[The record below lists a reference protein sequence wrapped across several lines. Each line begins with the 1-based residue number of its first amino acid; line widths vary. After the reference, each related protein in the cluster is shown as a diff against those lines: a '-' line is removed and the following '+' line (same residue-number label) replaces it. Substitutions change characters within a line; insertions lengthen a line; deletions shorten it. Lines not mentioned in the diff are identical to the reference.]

1 MNINDVKR
9 NAFAMPLSSLA
20 FSPVHTANRK
30 FLMVTYC
37 TGLDALLAMV
47 PEPLQ
52 VTEGIVK

>member
-1 MNINDVKR
+1 
-9 NAFAMPLSSLA
+9 MPLSSLA